1 MKKILLARKYN
12 SKNPFTKFMQKNITE
27 RFVIY
32 QEDWVKFEKVKQKW
46 IEEGYK
52 VMEYEVKEDA
62 EI

>member
-1 MKKILLARKYN
+1 MTKILLGKKFN
-12 SKNPFTKFMQKNITE
+12 SKNPFTKLMQKNITE

-32 QEDWVKFEKVKQKW
+32 HEDWVKFEKVKQKW

-52 VMEYEVKEDA
+52 VVEYEVKENA

>member
-1 MKKILLARKYN
+1 
-12 SKNPFTKFMQKNITE
+12 MQKNITE

-32 QEDWVKFEKVKQKW
+32 HEDWVKFEKVKQKW

-52 VMEYEVKEDA
+52 VVEYEVKENA